1 KRDSNSPWLKRS
13 RQVKRGC
20 APLPLC
26 ASCPSPGPRID
37 PLCPHAGK
45 RFPRG
50 KKFDAAH
57 TLERARRSRKR
68 ESSLR
73 LCGSNRATGNNAG
86 ASKSTNRHMV
96 KTERTRRWGRDVSN
110 TSIGTTRL
118 MPAASGFDRR
128 GKASWPMR
136 LVIALLF
143 FTIFASRC
151 FAFGAYAVGYDAKR
165 NQFASFLI
173 LNRST
178 AQEAE
183 DIALRA
189 CQNKSFTECAIKYTF
204 SNTCIAIAFTRN
216 RLIRFI
222 DTDPS
227 LEYAR
232 TKVMTACESSPG
244 IKCF

>member
-1 KRDSNSPWLKRS
+1 MLNMKRREFIALVGGGGLLLAVK
-13 RQVKRGC
+13 VKR
-20 APLPLC
+20 A
-26 ASCPSPGPRID
+26 
-37 PLCPHAGK
+37 
-45 RFPRG
+45 RG
-50 KKFDAAH
+50 QQPA
-57 TLERARRSRKR
+57 
-68 ESSLR
+68 
-73 LCGSNRATGNNAG
+73 
-86 ASKSTNRHMV
+86 MPV
-96 KTERTRRWGRDVSN
+96 
-110 TSIGTTRL
+110 IGFL
-118 MPAASGFDRR
+118 
-128 GKASWPMR
+128 WPMR

-143 FTIFASRC
+143 LTIFASRC

-165 NQFASFLI
+165 KQFESFLI

-189 CQNKSFTECAIKYTF
+189 CQNKSFTDCAIKYTF

-227 LEYAR
+227 LEHAR

-244 IKCF
+244 IKCFIGEAGCDRAKAFAPLSQSARDLTSGGFIA

>member
-1 KRDSNSPWLKRS
+1 MKS
-13 RQVKRGC
+13 
-20 APLPLC
+20 
-26 ASCPSPGPRID
+26 
-37 PLCPHAGK
+37 
-45 RFPRG
+45 
-50 KKFDAAH
+50 
-57 TLERARRSRKR
+57 ARR
-68 ESSLR
+68 
-73 LCGSNRATGNNAG
+73 
-86 ASKSTNRHMV
+86 
-96 KTERTRRWGRDVSN
+96 GRDVSN

-118 MPAASGFDRR
+118 LCHAYQSRR
-128 GKASWPMR
+128 LQAWPR

-143 FTIFASRC
+143 LTIFASRC

-165 NQFASFLI
+165 KQFESFLI

-178 AQEAE
+178 GQEAE

-189 CQNKSFTECAIKYTF
+189 CQNKFFTDCAIKYTF

-227 LEYAR
+227 LEHAR

-244 IKCF
+244 IKCFIGEAGCDRAKAFAPLSQFARDLASGGFIA

>member
-1 KRDSNSPWLKRS
+1 
-13 RQVKRGC
+13 
-20 APLPLC
+20 
-26 ASCPSPGPRID
+26 
-37 PLCPHAGK
+37 
-45 RFPRG
+45 
-50 KKFDAAH
+50 
-57 TLERARRSRKR
+57 
-68 ESSLR
+68 
-73 LCGSNRATGNNAG
+73 
-86 ASKSTNRHMV
+86 
-96 KTERTRRWGRDVSN
+96 
-110 TSIGTTRL
+110 

-165 NQFASFLI
+165 KQFESFLI

-189 CQNKSFTECAIKYTF
+189 CQNKSFTDCAIKYTF

-227 LEYAR
+227 LEHAR

-244 IKCF
+244 IKCFIGEAGCDRAKAFAPLSQSARDLAIDGKCLPYAGKPHVRFCAGGARAAAGDASGRVFKLRVAALPNEVIEGPRI

>member
-1 KRDSNSPWLKRS
+1 
-13 RQVKRGC
+13 
-20 APLPLC
+20 
-26 ASCPSPGPRID
+26 
-37 PLCPHAGK
+37 
-45 RFPRG
+45 
-50 KKFDAAH
+50 
-57 TLERARRSRKR
+57 
-68 ESSLR
+68 
-73 LCGSNRATGNNAG
+73 
-86 ASKSTNRHMV
+86 MV
-96 KTERTRRWGRDVSN
+96 QTERTRRWGRDVPN

-165 NQFASFLI
+165 KQFESFLI

-189 CQNKSFTECAIKYTF
+189 CQNKSFTDCAIKYTF

-216 RLIRFI
+216 RSIRFI

-227 LEYAR
+227 LEHAR

-244 IKCF
+244 IKCFIGEAGCDRAKAFAPIRPPGSPVATPIGTQPSS